1 MRMDSNKDVIRF
13 LNANL
18 PQSDSILLGC
28 RADDNVKGHECCEY
42 NLIAINDSQSSP
54 HKLRYF
60 SQTSSSNKNSKKIFL
75 VRFLSTEELYK
86 NSLIGYSDFGYYP
99 GQLFQNKESNP
110 FQQKNR
116 TYRRAFKSRLKSEI
130 LNNIY
135 DLSLLS
141 NTLSRNRA
149 NESTISFELKLVSLR
164 TLRNYIHMYLS
175 KEHRPSHLKYQINS
189 VIQNESMT
197 VREGIDS
204 ILEIIGTHRFNI
216 SVLNRSE
223 NSLKFLLGNI
233 PSPTKRLILDKLQF
247 LRERSMYVD
256 GMLLIYN
263 YILDNYMG
271 PEQKLSYPQLLRRTT
286 DIDKKEKTTLIKEI
300 NFLINSNKELI

>member
-1 MRMDSNKDVIRF
+1 MDSDKEVIRF
-13 LNANL
+13 LHVNL
-18 PQSDSILLGC
+18 PQLDSILLGC
-28 RADDNVKGHECCEY
+28 RADANVKEHECCEY

-54 HKLRYF
+54 HRLRYF
-60 SQTSSSNKNSKKIFL
+60 SETSFSNKSNKKIFF
-75 VRFLSTEELYK
+75 VRILSTGELIK
-86 NSLIGYSDFGYYP
+86 NSLIGYSDFRYYP
-99 GQLFQNKESNP
+99 GQFLKNKESDP
-110 FQQKNR
+110 FQLKNR
-116 TYRRAFKSRLKSEI
+116 EYKRSFKSKLISEV

-135 DLSLLS
+135 DLSFLS

-149 NESTISFELKLVSLR
+149 NENTISFELKLISLR
-164 TLRNYIHMYLS
+164 TLRNYIHMYLN

-189 VIQNESMT
+189 VIQNESIAI
-197 VREGIDS
+197 RERVDS

-233 PSPTKRLILDKLQF
+233 PSPTKKLILDKIQF
-247 LRERSMYVD
+247 LREKSMYVD

-263 YILDNYMG
+263 YILDNHMS

-300 NFLINSNKELI
+300 NFLINSNKALI

>member
-1 MRMDSNKDVIRF
+1 MDSDREVIRF
-13 LNANL
+13 LHVNL
-18 PQSDSILLGC
+18 PQLDSILLGC
-28 RADDNVKGHECCEY
+28 RADANVKEHECCEY

-54 HKLRYF
+54 HRLRYF
-60 SQTSSSNKNSKKIFL
+60 SETSSSNKSSKKIFF
-75 VRFLSTEELYK
+75 VRILSTGELIR
-86 NSLIGYSDFGYYP
+86 NSLIGYSDFRYYP
-99 GQLFQNKESNP
+99 GQYFKNKESDP
-110 FQQKNR
+110 FQQKNLEYKR
-116 TYRRAFKSRLKSEI
+116 SFKSKLKSEI

-135 DLSLLS
+135 DLSFLS
-141 NTLSRNRA
+141 NTLSRDRA
-149 NESTISFELKLVSLR
+149 NESIISFELKLISLR
-164 TLRNYIHMYLS
+164 TLRNYIHMYLG

-189 VIQNESMT
+189 VIQNESMAI
-197 VREGIDS
+197 RERIDS

-223 NSLKFLLGNI
+223 DSLKFLLGNI

-247 LRERSMYVD
+247 LREKSMYVD